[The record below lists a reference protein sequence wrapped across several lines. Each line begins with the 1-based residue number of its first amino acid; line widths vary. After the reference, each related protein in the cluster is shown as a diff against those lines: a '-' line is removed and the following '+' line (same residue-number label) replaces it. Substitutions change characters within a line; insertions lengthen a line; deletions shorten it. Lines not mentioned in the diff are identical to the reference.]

1 MKGHSMQDFTICII
15 GDDAR
20 QAYLSE
26 YLEKEGM
33 IVQSHPDWNPAYLK
47 GCDLLIGP
55 VNFYYKGELKE
66 EIRDACAQYHV
77 PILNY
82 MASREFLIA
91 NAELTAEGLL
101 AYLILNTPF
110 ALNGANALILG
121 FGRCGSAIAKRLH
134 LLGCRVDAY
143 DLVPKE
149 LENPESYDFLINTI
163 PERVLTEEVLKPLRK
178 DCILFDIVTTP
189 GGYDEDAVARL
200 GLKLIRCP
208 SIPGNTAPKAAGYAI
223 GAQAIGYLN

>member
-1 MKGHSMQDFTICII
+1 MQNFTICII
-15 GDDAR
+15 GEDAR

-26 YLEKEGM
+26 YLGKEGM
-33 IVQSHPDWNPAYLK
+33 TVQVHPDWNPEYLK

-66 EIRDACAQYHV
+66 EIRDACAKYHV

-110 ALNGANALILG
+110 ALNGSNALILG

-143 DLVPKE
+143 DLVPKK
-149 LENPESYDFLINTI
+149 LENPESYDLLINTI
-163 PERVLTEEVLKPLRK
+163 PEKVLTEEVLKPLRK

-189 GGYDEDAVARL
+189 GGYDEDAVKRL
-200 GLKLIRCP
+200 ELKLIRCP